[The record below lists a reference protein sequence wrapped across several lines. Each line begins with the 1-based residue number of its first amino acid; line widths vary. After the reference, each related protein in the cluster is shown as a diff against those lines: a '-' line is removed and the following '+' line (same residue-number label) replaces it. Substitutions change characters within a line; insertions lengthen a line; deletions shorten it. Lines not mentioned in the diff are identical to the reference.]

1 MPWTW
6 AASPRVLLPA
16 KPPVRAVLAGADALL
31 MPPVPDAA
39 YEALQAAVKSGRIS
53 RQRLDASVRRI
64 LSAKARLD
72 LNKNKLVDLNAINE
86 KFGRA
91 PWQKEAQDI
100 SDRGVTLL
108 RDKANRLPLDAA
120 KPSRALLLAFYAD
133 PEPYPGEDLERELRS
148 RFDSVVTLRADT
160 RFVKA
165 DTLKLPP
172 ADSYDIAILALFVRV
187 SDRKGNVDV
196 PPDQA
201 ALAEQIF
208 HAGKPVITVG
218 FGSPYL
224 IENFPQ
230 AETWLA
236 AFGISDVAQISVARA
251 LFGQIP
257 IRGHLP
263 SPFRV
268 SI

>member
-1 MPWTW
+1 M
-6 AASPRVLLPA
+6 
-16 KPPVRAVLAGADALL
+16 
-31 MPPVPDAA
+31 
-39 YEALQAAVKSGRIS
+39 
-53 RQRLDASVRRI
+53 
-64 LSAKARLD
+64 
-72 LNKNKLVDLNAINE
+72 
-86 KFGRA
+86 
-91 PWQKEAQDI
+91 
-100 SDRGVTLL
+100 
-108 RDKANRLPLDAA
+108 
-120 KPSRALLLAFYAD
+120 
-133 PEPYPGEDLERELRS
+133 S
-148 RFDSVVTLRADT
+148 RFSR
-160 RFVKA
+160 
-165 DTLKLPP
+165 
-172 ADSYDIAILALFVRV
+172 LFVRV

-257 IRGHLP
+257 IRRQTARDNSRNKTCGWLRHCSGL
-263 SPFRV
+263 
-268 SI
+268 